1 MASTKTV
8 LSMQVMAESCLEMI
22 YFTCCCWRSVAD
34 AMAHAQVDSHI
45 SRDVGSKYV
54 VGN

>member
-34 AMAHAQVDSHI
+34 AMAHAHADDDIACHLLLHI
-45 SRDVGSKYV
+45 
-54 VGN
+54 